1 MNHPIPAEPPRW
13 ARIAAVAHQDLRILR
28 RDPAFLIIFTVMPLA
43 FMAFTEQAFGAALA
57 LELDDPDLTG
67 ADVVVPGATVLFSG
81 FLVGNLGFGIFREH
95 GWGTWERLRASP
107 LSTGELIVAKSVAP
121 VLSLGLQLAVLLG
134 GGALIFGLDLRGTL
148 AAFIAVAVALAVMEV
163 ALGFLLLSVCR
174 SVIQLNAFSNAGAM
188 VLGGL
193 GGAVAPV
200 ELLPGWAQAIAP
212 LTPTYWAV
220 RGFQEVTIEGAD
232 LAGVAG
238 PVAILLGFAAT
249 FLLVSGLRFRVEETK
264 TAWA

>member
-1 MNHPIPAEPPRW
+1 MSAL
-13 ARIAAVAHQDLRILR
+13 ARHDLRILR
-28 RDPAFLIIFTVMPLA
+28 RDPAFLVIFTVMPLA
-43 FMAFTEQAFGAALA
+43 FMAFTERAFGSALA
-57 LELDDPDLTG
+57 LELDDPGLTG

-107 LSTGELIVAKSVAP
+107 LSTGELIAAKSVAP
-121 VLSLGLQLAVLLG
+121 MLSLALQLAVLLG
-134 GGALIFGLDLRGTL
+134 GGTLLFGLDLRGTWP
-148 AAFIAVAVALAVMEV
+148 AFVAVAVALAVMEV

-174 SVIQLNAFSNAGAM
+174 SVIQLNALSNAGAM
-188 VLGGL
+188 LLGGL

-212 LTPTYWAV
+212 ATPTYWAV
-220 RGFQEVTIEGAD
+220 VGFQDVTIGGAG
-232 LAGVAG
+232 LTGVMG
-238 PVAILLGFAAT
+238 PVGVLLGFAIV
-249 FLLVSGLRFRVEETK
+249 FLGISALRFRVEDTK